1 MSRTITSAFNT
12 AITSK
17 VVQPIVGIELEIS
30 DGTLRFWNGYGNIT
44 MTAGGSS
51 KVFTGAGDF
60 LGISPISES
69 STLQMQGINIL
80 LTGIKSSLISS
91 ILSAQYTNRD
101 ATLYMG
107 LFNTSGSVIG
117 DVYTLFKGKM
127 DVCNITENGETSNIS
142 LNVESRLIVF
152 ELPKERLYTLE
163 DQQIDFSSDLGF
175 EFIPELQDK
184 EITWGK
190 KTQ

>member
-1 MSRTITSAFNT
+1 
-12 AITSK
+12 
-17 VVQPIVGIELEIS
+17 
-30 DGTLRFWNGYGNIT
+30 
-44 MTAGGSS
+44 
-51 KVFTGAGDF
+51 
-60 LGISPISES
+60 
-69 STLQMQGINIL
+69 
-80 LTGIKSSLISS
+80 
-91 ILSAQYTNRD
+91 
-101 ATLYMG
+101 MG
-107 LFNTSGSVIG
+107 LFNTSGAVID

-142 LNVESRLIVF
+142 LNIESRLVVF

-163 DQQIDFSSDLGF
+163 DQQIDFPNDVGF